1 MASNTLRNPRHEI
14 YAQGICAGLSRED
27 AYQKAGYAPS
37 ARNSGALNR
46 RPEIKARIEQLLN
59 QARARCELSRKD
71 ILDRIIEDWDLA
83 RKLGQ
88 TASALKA
95 AELYGRDVHR
105 MFVERKEVG
114 GPGDFDK
121 LSEQELRDIIKKDM
135 EALGWDEK
143 DAPIPPSAIN

>member
-71 ILDRIIEDWDLA
+71 ILDRVLEDWDTS

-88 TASALKA
+88 MTAALKA
-95 AELYGRDVHR
+95 GHMLGSEIHK
-105 MFVERKEVG
+105 MFIERKEIG
-114 GPGDFDK
+114 EAGDFDK
-121 LSEQELRDIIKKDM
+121 MSEQELRQVISEGIKDLGWEEDII
-135 EALGWDEK
+135 
-143 DAPIPPSAIN
+143 PPNKPLN